1 MLLVTKIE
9 LTVFAVI
16 LVYIAYL
23 LFSFNVFKKKE

>member
-16 LVYIAYL
+16 LVYIGYL
-23 LFSFNVFKKKE
+23 LFSFNVFKKKN